1 MTDPNSFLMGS
12 AKTPSISWKDKP
24 IGTSFT
30 GTIARQSRVMQQ
42 RDVDTDELL
51 WWDEAKTQPKNQLV
65 VYLNLGYDHPDRTAY
80 PDHEGV
86 WALYCKSSSLLKAV
100 SSAVR
105 ATGAKGL
112 EVGGTLTVTYVG
124 DGEKKKKAY
133 NAPRLFTAD
142 YKAPPDPSTG
152 FIASSSDATDL
163 SMPPGAD
170 PLAWAGLDRAGKERY
185 AAALAAR
192 AQADEPPF

>member
-1 MTDPNSFLMGS
+1 MTDPNAFLMGS
-12 AKTPSISWKDKP
+12 VKTPSVSWKDKP
-24 IGTSFT
+24 IGTVVR
-30 GTIARQSRVMQQ
+30 GTIARPSRVMQQ

-65 VYLNLGYDHPDRTAY
+65 VYLDLGIQHPDREQF

-86 WALYCKSSSLLKAV
+86 WALYCKSTSLLKAI
-100 SSAVR
+100 SGAVR
-105 ATGAKGL
+105 ATGSKGL

-133 NAPRLFTAD
+133 NAPRLFTAG
-142 YKAPPDPSTG
+142 YVAPPDPSTD
-152 FIASSSDATDL
+152 FVASSADVSEL
-163 SMPPGAD
+163 RMPPGAD
-170 PLAWAGLDRAGKERY
+170 PLAWAGLDRDGKERY